1 MFETRLTQMEEC
13 IPEGARSSKNKP
25 ESFLLV
31 SESHVPEVMVYATSN
46 LEA

>member
-1 MFETRLTQMEEC
+1 MEEC
-13 IPEGARSSKNKP
+13 IPEGTRSSKNRP

-31 SESHVPEVMVYATSN
+31 SEAKIPEVMVYATSN